1 MLVTLPFASVQI
13 CAAAEPT
20 APLEPAYA
28 YHGAEPADLPAPE
41 SRQPAAAA
49 SSSLLPLLGDEARKR
64 GYVLPLPFGVSI
76 NYMDMRQNINVDSIN
91 FTGLS
96 LDGRNIDC
104 GKDPVCKH
112 AVNNIF
118 ANGPVSLDN
127 AFQIGVG
134 HTRESSKTETLKLD
148 AWLLPFM
155 NVYGLVGHTE
165 GHSISQI
172 AVGLKGPNGKEVPL
186 PGMQDLDFRLDFK
199 GTTYGM
205 GTTLVGGVGNWFTV
219 LDANYTQTRFDI
231 LDGSIDAL
239 TFSPRVGYRFSTPSV
254 DALHLPAGK
263 LNLWV
268 GSMYQDVQQEFKGS
282 LSDLSMPSP
291 MLQNMVNLANQ
302 DNNGRFDVKQHLQ
315 SPWNVLVGA
324 GLPPQETSAAAFAAG
339 LQRGINNPAVL
350 PQLFEVRAS
359 HVLGALPREQ
369 VSEFLSGLLIGAEV
383 ATLSDTFAGQ
393 QAISLVAGSSLTSRY
408 QQAFAAIGREVS
420 AVAGDTAFQTGIRSI
435 AYAVAN

>member
-1 MLVTLPFASVQI
+1 
-13 CAAAEPT
+13 
-20 APLEPAYA
+20 
-28 YHGAEPADLPAPE
+28 
-41 SRQPAAAA
+41 
-49 SSSLLPLLGDEARKR
+49 
-64 GYVLPLPFGVSI
+64 
-76 NYMDMRQNINVDSIN
+76 
-91 FTGLS
+91 
-96 LDGRNIDC
+96 
-104 GKDPVCKH
+104 
-112 AVNNIF
+112 
-118 ANGPVSLDN
+118 
-127 AFQIGVG
+127 
-134 HTRESSKTETLKLD
+134 
-148 AWLLPFM
+148 M
-155 NVYGLVGHTE
+155 NVYGTVGHTE

-172 AVGLKGPNGKEVPL
+172 AVGLKGPNGKVVPL

-205 GTTLVGGVGNWFTV
+205 GTTTVGGVGNWFTV

-324 GLPPQETSAAAFAAG
+324 QYELTQNFNITTEFGFAERNSFFIAG
-339 LQRGINNPAVL
+339 EYR
-350 PQLFEVRAS
+350 F
-359 HVLGALPREQ
+359 
-369 VSEFLSGLLIGAEV
+369 
-383 ATLSDTFAGQ
+383 
-393 QAISLVAGSSLTSRY
+393 
-408 QQAFAAIGREVS
+408 
-420 AVAGDTAFQTGIRSI
+420 
-435 AYAVAN
+435 